1 MVRSGGVM
9 GESEGEDSNTRITSE
24 VIELIH
30 QLVDVHGSDGMAFYT
45 RLEIRRA
52 IREKLAELNC
62 EEEIIEA
69 SH

>member
-1 MVRSGGVM
+1 M

>member
-1 MVRSGGVM
+1 M
-9 GESEGEDSNTRITSE
+9 GNSERDKTNLRITDE
-24 VIELIH
+24 IIDLIH

-45 RLEIRRA
+45 RLEIGRS

-62 EEEIIEA
+62 EKEIITEA

>member
-1 MVRSGGVM
+1 MAD
-9 GESEGEDSNTRITSE
+9 SERDKTNLRITDE

-30 QLVDVHGSDGMAFYT
+30 ELVDVRGSDGMAFYT
-45 RLEIRRA
+45 RLEIRRK

-69 SH
+69 SN

>member
-1 MVRSGGVM
+1 MAQA
-9 GESEGEDSNTRITSE
+9 EDSNGKITNE

-30 QLVDVHGSDGMAFYT
+30 ELVDIRGSDGIAFYT
-45 RLEIRRA
+45 RLEIRRK

-62 EEEIIEA
+62 EEEIIGA

>member
-1 MVRSGGVM
+1 MAEGKRD
-9 GESEGEDSNTRITSE
+9 ESNLRITDE

-30 QLVDVHGSDGMAFYT
+30 RLVDVRGSDGMAFYN
-45 RLEIRRA
+45 RIEIRRE

-62 EEEIIEA
+62 EEEIITEG

>member
-1 MVRSGGVM
+1 MD
-9 GESEGEDSNTRITSE
+9 SEKDKTNLRITDE

-30 QLVDVHGSDGMAFYT
+30 ELVDVRGSDGMAFYT
-45 RLEIRRA
+45 RLEIRRK

-69 SH
+69 SN

>member
-1 MVRSGGVM
+1 M
-9 GESEGEDSNTRITSE
+9 GNSERDKTNLRITDE
-24 VIELIH
+24 IIDLIH

-45 RLEIRRA
+45 RLEIRRS

-62 EEEIIEA
+62 EKEIITEA

>member
-1 MVRSGGVM
+1 MASKK
-9 GESEGEDSNTRITSE
+9 EDLNLKITDE

-30 QLVDVHGSDGMAFYT
+30 QLIDVHGSDGMAFYT
-45 RLEIRRA
+45 RLEIRRS

-62 EEEIIEA
+62 EKEIITEA

>member
-1 MVRSGGVM
+1 M
-9 GESEGEDSNTRITSE
+9 GNSERDKTNLRITDE

-30 QLVDVHGSDGMAFYT
+30 ELVDVRGSDGMAFYT
-45 RLEIRRA
+45 RLEIRRK

-69 SH
+69 SN